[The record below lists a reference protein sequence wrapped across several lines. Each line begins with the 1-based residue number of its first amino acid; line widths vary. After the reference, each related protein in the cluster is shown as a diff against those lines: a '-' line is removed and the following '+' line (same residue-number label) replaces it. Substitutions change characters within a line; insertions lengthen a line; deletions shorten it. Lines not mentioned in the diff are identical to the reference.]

1 LPDFNSEK
9 VKAAELVQ
17 DDSYANVGSS
27 SLVTEREN
35 LVAAIAL
42 RIRQSLDLELILQ
55 QAVAE
60 VRQFLRADR
69 VLIYRFEPDFSGVIV
84 VESLTESTQ
93 SVFGYKLHDP
103 CFADQHLERYKQ
115 GAVHAIDDVEQA
127 NLVTCYHDVLKRFG
141 VKANLVVPIVANDQ
155 LWGLLITHHCHA
167 PRPWQASEVELLRQL
182 ATQVGIAVQQ
192 AELYDRVQSLNVY
205 LEQKVNQRTA
215 KLERSIKFA
224 TLTHKITKKM
234 RDSLDELQ
242 ILQTVTQEI
251 GEVLKIDRC
260 KIELYNGDRTVAEVA
275 YEYTNADPN
284 CQGRTRIVADFPELD
299 YQLLQK
305 QSLQFVEFVPELSP
319 QLNPQLNPQLDSPSE
334 AQATRLVCPICDD
347 QGILGNL
354 WLLRPKEAFFEV
366 DEIILVEQVA
376 NQCAIAIRQAR
387 LYQHSQ
393 IQIQELARLNLL
405 KDDFLKTVSH
415 ELRTPMSSI
424 QLASETLEI
433 LIKKEMG
440 SHRSATF
447 SKVLNIF
454 HAACDRQNQLVN
466 DLLTLCYIDAKKEMM
481 TMEWIDLS
489 VCLPHI
495 IEPFT
500 KRIEQQQQT
509 LKIDLSPT
517 LPLFKSDLS
526 SIKRILT
533 ELLNNACKYTP
544 RGEKIGITASAID
557 QQIQLKIHN
566 TGIEIPSDEQQR
578 VFDKFYRIPNLD
590 PWQYGGTGIGLALV
604 KNLIEL
610 LGGNIYLTSQSQ
622 KTIFTLDFPREDN

>member
-9 VKAAELVQ
+9 VKAAELAQ

-84 VESLTESTQ
+84 VESLAESTQ
-93 SVFGYKLHDP
+93 SVFGYKLRDP

-115 GAVHAIDDVEQA
+115 GTVHAIDDVEQA

-155 LWGLLITHHCHA
+155 LWGLLIAHHCHA

-215 KLERSIKFA
+215 KLERSINFA

-260 KIELYNGDRTVAEVA
+260 KIELYNSDRTVAEVA

-299 YQLLQK
+299 FQLLQK
-305 QSLQFVEFVPELSP
+305 QSLQFVEFVPEL
-319 QLNPQLNPQLDSPSE
+319 DSLKE
-334 AQATRLVCPICDD
+334 NQATRLVCPICDD

-354 WLLRPKEAFFEV
+354 WLLRPKEAYFEE

-376 NQCAIAIRQAR
+376 NQSAIAIRQAR

-393 IQIQELARLNLL
+393 IQVQELARLNLL

-489 VCLPHI
+489 VCLPQI
-495 IEPFT
+495 IEAFT
-500 KRIEQQQQT
+500 EIIEQQQQT
-509 LKIDLSPT
+509 LTIDLSPT

-544 RGEKIGITASAID
+544 RGENIGITASAIE

-604 KNLIEL
+604 KNLMEL